1 MSNLSDLLPAG
12 ASAKQITATD
22 SGSGIA
28 SKAPVIMNA
37 SGTVTQV
44 GTVTQAVGSPVV
56 FEAADIGSGQG
67 DVSIA
72 CDTSNNKIVIAY
84 TDVGNS
90 SHGTAIV
97 GTVSDTGISY
107 GTAVVFNNQTTTYP
121 SVCFDSS
128 NNKIVIAYRDGGAS
142 NHGKAIVGTVSGTS
156 ISFGTAV
163 TFESANSD
171 NISATFDTNSNKVVI
186 AYGDDGNS
194 SYGTAIVGTVS
205 GTSISFGSP
214 TVYESAN
221 SKQNSA
227 IFDSSNNKIVIA
239 YKDFGNSGYGTSV
252 VGTVSGTGISFGS
265 PVVYSAASGDY
276 ISATFDSSNNKVVI
290 TYQDGSDYGNAIVGT
305 VSGTSISFGTGV
317 VYEAAV
323 TNYGVVVFNSDA
335 NKVAISYSDNGNS
348 DYGTMIVGTVSG
360 TSISFGSPV
369 VFAGS
374 GTAKYL
380 GTGFDST
387 SNRVVTAYQ
396 DGNNSNYGTSVVL
409 RLAGTNVNATNFV
422 GVADSA
428 ISASAAGSIIV
439 QGGTVTGPTA
449 DVTVSQSLS
458 SPFLFAQDA
467 AGNGA
472 VAAMASATG
481 SSNILIA
488 YYVNDG
494 VTLGARVNAGT
505 ITSGNISYGSS
516 AVIGM
521 ATSTIYYY
529 DIANTS
535 SSNKFVVFWQDQA
548 DSYIYGAVVT
558 LTGNSISYGGT
569 TTIYSAAAIN
579 NYDTF
584 NSTYDPDT
592 DRVILGVCNNSDTY
606 AYSIV
611 IEIGSTTIDTVGTPE
626 KIDSSS
632 AANGYAKKI
641 DLCYD
646 TTENKVI
653 ATYINVGGGGSYY
666 LRVAAGTV
674 TGGATNSTTWG
685 SSSVVY
691 AGDVTYPSIA
701 YNATDQR
708 VVIVYKQAADAKGY
722 SSVATVSGTTVTA
735 NTPSQFY
742 DPASTGG
749 YTMYYTSLAHDSYM
763 NKMVVYMR
771 ASAGDAVTGAI
782 NTASNSITWSSV
794 FNAEA
799 DAYNPPQTEFD
810 VGTNQVI
817 LLGAGTSLATAKSY
831 IYTVPGTVTGQPLT
845 TGTKYYVT
853 STGTFS
859 SSADTPS
866 VNAGLAISTTSLLLN
881 GDS

>member
-90 SHGTAIV
+90 MHGTAIV

-107 GTAVVFNNQTTTYP
+107 GTAVVFNNQTTSY
-121 SVCFDSS
+121 SSICFDSS
-128 NNKIVIAYRDGGAS
+128 NNKMVIAYRDGGAS

-227 IFDSSNNKIVIA
+227 IFDSSNNKVVIA
-239 YKDFGNSGYGTSV
+239 YRDFGNSGYGTSV

-265 PVVYSAASGDY
+265 PVVYASANGSY

-290 TYQDGSDYGNAIVGT
+290 TYQDGSQHGNAIVGT

-335 NKVAISYSDNGNS
+335 NKVAISYSDNGNN

-374 GTAKYL
+374 GTALYL

-439 QGGTVTGPTA
+439 QGGTVTGVEVDPA
-449 DVTVSQSLS
+449 VT
-458 SPFLFAQDA
+458 
-467 AGNGA
+467 
-472 VAAMASATG
+472 TG
-481 SSNILIA
+481 SQ
-488 YYVNDG
+488 
-494 VTLGARVNAGT
+494 
-505 ITSGNISYGSS
+505 
-516 AVIGM
+516 
-521 ATSTIYYY
+521 
-529 DIANTS
+529 
-535 SSNKFVVFWQDQA
+535 VVFD
-548 DSYIYGAVVT
+548 D
-558 LTGNSISYGGT
+558 
-569 TTIYSAAAIN
+569 
-579 NYDTF
+579 
-584 NSTYDPDT
+584 
-592 DRVILGVCNNSDTY
+592 
-606 AYSIV
+606 
-611 IEIGSTTIDTVGTPE
+611 
-626 KIDSSS
+626 
-632 AANGYAKKI
+632 
-641 DLCYD
+641 
-646 TTENKVI
+646 
-653 ATYINVGGGGSYY
+653 
-666 LRVAAGTV
+666 
-674 TGGATNSTTWG
+674 GGATTRI
-685 SSSVVY
+685 SSAFDPDNNKIVHAFCTSKTHAIVGTVS
-691 AGDVTYPSIA
+691 GTSVTYGTAVQINTNASDYTSTA
-701 YNATDQR
+701 YDTANDR
-708 VVIVYKQAADAKGY
+708 VVIVYSDNGDSYGY
-722 SSVATVSGTTVTA
+722 ASVGTVSGTSITFGTKVVFSTASSNQKSVVYDANAGKVLIVYRDGGGGDEVKGIVGTVDPSDNSISFGSPATAAATQNFNLAAVYDSNAQKTVVVAQDYTDSTGTAYVATITGTSVSFGTGVDFLAAAVNNNALSVTFNSTDNKVIVGYGKASDNKGYLITGTVSGTSIGFAGETAFSSGTTTNYISLAYKAAGNILGIVYNVSGSSKIRFNNAVISGTSFSFGTEQDLVATTTDTTALILDETA
-735 NTPSQFY
+735 NNFV
-742 DPASTGG
+742 ASYGDGSNNFDGT
-749 YTMYYTSLAHDSYM
+749 TNVISVSTS
-763 NKMVVYMR
+763 
-771 ASAGDAVTGAI
+771 AVI
-782 NTASNSITWSSV
+782 
-794 FNAEA
+794 
-799 DAYNPPQTEFD
+799 
-810 VGTNQVI
+810 
-817 LLGAGTSLATAKSY
+817 
-831 IYTVPGTVTGQPLT
+831 
-845 TGTKYYVT
+845 GTKYYVT
-853 STGTFS
+853 TSGGFS